1 MYAYEDVLLFGRSRN
16 RECVRVHVEHTGIV
30 RVSRWSSRKKRDG
43 VVQGALCDLVVDDK
57 LLIADC

>member
-1 MYAYEDVLLFGRSRN
+1 M
-16 RECVRVHVEHTGIV
+16 RVHVEHTGIV